1 MSVSPNEVKT
11 LPEVVMTPELQAAI
25 NSAVS
30 ATDLRGM
37 FIAEAEKQLATKTQ
51 LDADQEAATQAA
63 AAKVAADQAAA
74 EAAEKANQTFTRTEV
89 IGGKEFHFEA
99 ASELEIER
107 QVLNAYKVAYN
118 VQQPVE
124 RVEPVIDQAAQAA
137 AAEAEVLAKA
147 DLERK
152 FRLGEI
158 SAADY
163 IQQSGAV
170 NDYLAT
176 QGLSVETLKTV
187 VEKNR
192 TDSEVQS
199 WASAS
204 DEFRNSSVGGD
215 WPGGEKNRML
225 LGDKLAAMGLTD
237 ATDKVAALAQAWQ
250 AMKSTGAYF
259 PAGDAPVVVTP
270 AQIVA
275 DPAEAARIAKAS
287 ADATAAVEAA
297 RLSAAAKARS
307 TSSSLFGASSGTS
320 GAPVVNPA
328 VVAAKQI
335 VPDNADPREIM
346 EAWKA
351 AQLANGQNP
360 DEALKSV
367 YASKRI

>member
-63 AAKVAADQAAA
+63 AATFAADQAAA

-89 IGGKEFHFEA
+89 IGGKEFYFEA

-124 RVEPVIDQAAQAA
+124 RAEPVVDQAAVAA
-137 AAEAEVLAKA
+137 AAEAEVLASA
-147 DLERK
+147 ELERK

-158 SAADY
+158 SAKAY
-163 IQQSGAV
+163 LEQSGAV
-170 NDYLAT
+170 DEFLKN
-176 QGLSVETLKTV
+176 QGISVESLKNV
-187 VEKNR
+187 VETNAAAA
-192 TDSEVQS
+192 VQQS
-199 WASAS
+199 WAEAS
-204 DEFRNSSVGGD
+204 ETFKNTVGAD
-215 WPGGEKNRML
+215 WPGGVKNRAL
-225 LGDKLAAMGLTD
+225 LGDKLAAMGLVD
-237 ATDKVAALAQAWQ
+237 AEDKVAAMAQAWA
-250 AMKSTGAYF
+250 AMKQTGAYF
-259 PAGDAPVVVTP
+259 ENGDAPV
-270 AQIVA
+270 A
-275 DPAEAARIAKAS
+275 
-287 ADATAAVEAA
+287 AAVSTVDTIAQA
-297 RLSAAAKARS
+297 AAAKAAADAAAIAAADNARVAAAVAKQRA
-307 TSSSLFGASSGTS
+307 TSSSMFGASSGTS
-320 GAPVVNPA
+320 GAPVVNPS

>member
-74 EAAEKANQTFTRTEV
+74 EAVEKANQTFTRTEV

-118 VQQPVE
+118 VQQPME
-124 RVEPVIDQAAQAA
+124 RAEPIVDQAAVAA
-137 AAEAEVLAKA
+137 AAEAEVLARTE
-147 DLERK
+147 LERK

-158 SAADY
+158 SAKDY
-163 IQQSGAV
+163 IEQSGAV
-170 NDYLAT
+170 DEFLRN
-176 QGLSVETLKTV
+176 QGISVESLKNV
-187 VEKNR
+187 VETNAAAA
-192 TDSEVQS
+192 VQQS
-199 WASAS
+199 WAEAS
-204 DEFRNSSVGGD
+204 ETFKNTVGAD
-215 WPGGEKNRML
+215 WPGGVKNRAL
-225 LGDKLAAMGLTD
+225 LGDKLAAMGLVD
-237 ATDKVAALAQAWQ
+237 AEDKVAAMAQAWA
-250 AMKSTGAYF
+250 AMKQTGAYF
-259 PAGDAPVVVTP
+259 ENGDAPVAAAVVP
-270 AQIVA
+270 AI
-275 DPAEAARIAKAS
+275 D
-287 ADATAAVEAA
+287 TAAQATKAA
-297 RLSAAAKARS
+297 VDAAAIAAADNARVAAAVAKQRA
-307 TSSSLFGASSGTS
+307 TSSSMFGASSGTS

-335 VPDNADPREIM
+335 VPDNASPAEIM